1 MCEYNPK
8 LRLDLDMGQ
17 LTDQLLCDLNDNI
30 PFNTDKLTNVKLGQN
45 FNNISLTSCFFNIE
59 NYANKNYLQII
70 VKLQ

>member
-30 PFNTDKLTNVKLGQN
+30 LFNTDKLTNVKLEQN
-45 FNNISLTSCFFNIE
+45 FNNTLLTSRFFNID
-59 NYANKNYLQII
+59 YANKYYLQII
-70 VKLQ
+70 VKSQ